1 MAVNKAKR
9 SIHLTQPK
17 PQQLKPLPARRPE
30 PQPHLSKSER
40 PNLNVNQEP
49 SELMPVRAHV
59 YRTIAD
65 MNGGFENAVEGLQ
78 TLLKIN
84 YLRSDSLTEIQN
96 QICKVRALT
105 NRELMAVL
113 DEREAT
119 NAGHFQRLCLLPERS
134 QQI

>member
-1 MAVNKAKR
+1 MAVNKSKR

-17 PQQLKPLPARRPE
+17 PQQPKPLLARSPE
-30 PQPHLSKSER
+30 PQRHVSKPER
-40 PNLNVNQEP
+40 PNLDINQEA

-65 MNGGFENAVEGLQ
+65 MNGGFENAVEALQ
-78 TLLKIN
+78 TLLKIS
-84 YLRSDSLTEIQN
+84 YLRSDSLAEIQN

-113 DEREAT
+113 DEREAA
-119 NAGHFQRLCLLPERS
+119 NAGHFQRLCTLQKSDTRP
-134 QQI
+134 